1 MASLCSSA
9 SGTICPTGRSGGDVG
24 ELLSLAFLAFAAE
37 TVRFELG
44 KISFPCFIVAPQE
57 SGDEEG
63 IAKIDSTEK
72 LELNRRI

>member
-1 MASLCSSA
+1 
-9 SGTICPTGRSGGDVG
+9 VG